1 MVAGM
6 GFIPMPVFIYLSIK
20 IVMTREEQL
29 KVYQDF
35 SNQFSEIM
43 LSKGMDYAQDDDVLS
58 NFKLVA
64 EICGTTSEMIA
75 MVHMAT
81 KVVRL
86 GNLLNRGTIPNNES
100 IADSAMDLGMYSMLF
115 RMLKIDEPK
124 TAYSVAYPAN
134 KVS

>member
-1 MVAGM
+1 
-6 GFIPMPVFIYLSIK
+6 MPVFIYLLIK
-20 IVMTREEQL
+20 IVMTKEEQL
-29 KVYQDF
+29 KVFQDF

-64 EICGTTSEMIA
+64 EICGTTPGMIA

-81 KVVRL
+81 EVVRL

-100 IADSAMDLGMYSMLF
+100 IAESAMDLGMYSMLF
-115 RMLKIDEPK
+115 MMLKIDEPK
-124 TAYSVAYPAN
+124 TAYSVAYPVN